1 MKFWA
6 VVIRAICLCGTAI
19 AGEADVT
26 AVRANAGG
34 NGTFTFYET
43 VKHDDTGTDHYAA
56 KWNVVRL
63 HGQILGTRVLY
74 HLHAEEQSFTRYLY
88 QCADT
93 GRGDKGDRP
102 CSLQGS
108 CLWRE
113 RIRSRV
119 PALAF
124 R

>member
-43 VKHDDTGTDHYAA
+43 VKH
-56 KWNVVRL
+56 
-63 HGQILGTRVLY
+63 
-74 HLHAEEQSFTRYLY
+74 
-88 QCADT
+88 ADT
-93 GRGDKGDRP
+93 GWDH
-102 CSLQGS
+102 
-108 CLWRE
+108 
-113 RIRSRV
+113 
-119 PALAF
+119 
-124 R
+124 